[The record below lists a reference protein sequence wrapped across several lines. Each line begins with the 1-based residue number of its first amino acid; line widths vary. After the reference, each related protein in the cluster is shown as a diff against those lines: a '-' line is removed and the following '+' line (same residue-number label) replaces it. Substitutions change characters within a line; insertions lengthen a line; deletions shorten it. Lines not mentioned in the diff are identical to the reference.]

1 MRALRCESR
10 GVGHPPNFVRA
21 SIEGEHKFGGW
32 ISQRWVPSSAVAGI
46 DGRANIPR
54 KCKIARKCDP
64 SVWIGRERVAT
75 VQKSRGGSSSKLCQ
89 SVYRRRTQVWRM
101 DLSEVGAEFGS
112 CGHRWQGKH
121 TEEMQNRPE
130 VRSLG
135 MDRAREGSYGGEVE
149 GWVILQTLSDLL

>member
-1 MRALRCESR
+1 MWFCAELSLACALCDAKVGRW
-10 GVGHPPNFVRA
+10 GHPPNFVRA

-32 ISQRWVPSSAVAGI
+32 ISQGWVPSSAVAGI

-101 DLSEVGAEFGS
+101 DLAVVGTA
-112 CGHRWQGKH
+112 K
-121 TEEMQNRPE
+121 
-130 VRSLG
+130 RSL
-135 MDRAREGSYGGEVE
+135 EGSARVRLAGIRQLKGV
-149 GWVILQTLSDLL
+149 SARA